1 MRKIPFYVFK
11 LDGVYRLASS
21 MMTVISRY
29 TIEDAD
35 FNKLSAQSAIYVNQL
50 EKAMLK
56 STTKVHTNKI
66 YELDQIFDEAFKAF
80 KTFVQA
86 NLYMPDAAKKE
97 AALILWEI
105 IKKHGSS
112 LNHFGYT
119 KQISRAQNLLAEINR
134 DPRNSAAVTSL
145 AAEPIV
151 ANMQDK
157 LDKLIVGIEERTS
170 FTAALPTDLSEDVE
184 KLLITNLKNL
194 CAYIQVKSLL
204 SDVED
209 WKLLERDLDVLIDE
223 DTRIARLSHTRAASE
238 TTVEQD

>member
-11 LDGVYRLASS
+11 LDGMYRLASS
-21 MMTVISRY
+21 MITVIKKY
-29 TIEDAD
+29 TIEDTD
-35 FNKLSAQSAIYVNQL
+35 FNKLSAQSSDYVKQL

-66 YELDQIFDEAFKAF
+66 YELDQIFDQSFKAF
-80 KTFVQA
+80 KTYVKA

-105 IKKHGSS
+105 IKKHGGS
-112 LNHFGYT
+112 LNRFGYT

-134 DPRNSAAVTSL
+134 DTRNSDAVTTI
-145 AAEPIV
+145 AAEAIQ
-151 ANMQDK
+151 ANMQTK
-157 LDKLIVGIEERTS
+157 LDNLVVGIEERTS

-184 KLLITNLKNL
+184 KLLTANLKNL
-194 CAYIQVKSLL
+194 CAYVRVKSLL
-204 SDVED
+204 SDVAD
-209 WKLLERDLDVLIDE
+209 WKQLEHDLDVLIDE
-223 DTRIARLSHTRAASE
+223 DTRIARLSHSRATSD

>member
-1 MRKIPFYVFK
+1 MRKIPFYIFK

-21 MMTVISRY
+21 ISTIIKKH

-35 FNKLSAQSAIYVNQL
+35 FNKLSAQHIDYVKQL

-66 YELDQIFDEAFKAF
+66 YEIDQAFDESFKAF
-80 KTFVQA
+80 KTFVRA
-86 NLYMPDAAKKE
+86 NLYMPDIAKKE
-97 AALILWEI
+97 GALILWEI

-112 LNHFGYT
+112 LDRFGYT

-134 DPRNSAAVTSL
+134 TARNTESVT
-145 AAEPIV
+145 AITAETLI
-151 ANMQDK
+151 ANVQKNLTD
-157 LDKLIVGIEERTS
+157 LVVGIEERNN
-170 FTAALPTDLSEDVE
+170 FTADLPTGISQDVE
-184 KLLITNLKNL
+184 KLLIANLKNL

-204 SDVED
+204 SDVEN

-223 DTRIARLSHTRAASE
+223 DTRIARLSHSRSTNEDTE
-238 TTVEQD
+238 TQD